1 MNSVDADTRLLS
13 INDGSGAVF
22 RLDTPEALDIGA
34 PAQSHALVRFKQL
47 RACEHVFSRVAAE
60 VREILVGDDLLSFA
74 VKANNLAGARA

>member
-22 RLDTPEALDIGA
+22 RLDTPEALDIGV

-47 RACEHVFSRVAAE
+47 RAA
-60 VREILVGDDLLSFA
+60 SFGRRGRRNRHTIRGQTA
-74 VKANNLAGARA
+74 